1 MKRGTK
7 NFLNYFLGGMYM
19 LMKGTP
25 EWLEEYFPVVE
36 VKKVSLEELYQ
47 ECDIISLH
55 CPLTDKTRHMINRES
70 ISEMKEGVILINTG
84 RGPLV
89 DEKDVAEALKD
100 GKIGAFCADVLSTE
114 PPSEHNPLISAPNVY
129 ITPHIAWATKEA
141 RSRLMK
147 IAVDNLK
154 SFLEGHPV
162 NVVS

>member
-1 MKRGTK
+1 MAKIASA
-7 NFLNYFLGGMYM
+7 FGMNVLAFSSKPSNM
-19 LMKGTP
+19 LP
-25 EWLEEYFPVVE
+25 EE
-36 VKKVSLEELYQ
+36 VKKVSLEVLYQ